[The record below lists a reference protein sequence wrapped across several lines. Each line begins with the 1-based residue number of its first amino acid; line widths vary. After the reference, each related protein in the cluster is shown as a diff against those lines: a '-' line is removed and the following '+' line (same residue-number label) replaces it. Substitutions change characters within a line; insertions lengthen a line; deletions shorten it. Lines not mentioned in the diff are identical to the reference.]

1 MPVAG
6 HPDASV
12 PSRAVP
18 LLTGITWQGCGLIAL
33 LYGLWT
39 LHWILAPR
47 RLLLSHAEVLSAW
60 LGFWGS
66 MLVGGVCLY
75 LLIVIMLNAAAAA
88 GYTRAWIVAP
98 VAAAGCLLVAMIT
111 GLAGSAPTGLVR
123 GEAGVIAGA
132 LFWADWATAMAVGYL
147 ILMRVRTT
155 RDATLQFE
163 LQRKAQDTR
172 RLEGRLRV
180 LQAQIEPHFLFNTL
194 SNIRRMCQ
202 KNVAASRAMLAQL
215 TLYLHA
221 ALPKIRRDLVPLADE
236 IELVRAYLALQQI
249 RMGERLQI
257 EIAVAD
263 ECLAQPVPPMLL
275 VTLVEN
281 AIKHGLAPLPEGGA
295 IDIGARIEGGAVTI
309 TVADT
314 GQGFVAQSGKG
325 VGLANLRAQ
334 LDALYGK
341 RATLT
346 LQAQQPRGVRACIT
360 LPVAVTDSRP

>member
-1 MPVAG
+1 MPVTG
-6 HPDASV
+6 HPDAPV

-39 LHWILAPR
+39 VHWILAPR
-47 RLLLSHAEVLSAW
+47 RMILPQAEVLTDW
-60 LGFWGS
+60 LGFWAS
-66 MLVGGVCLY
+66 MLVGGLCLY
-75 LLIVIMLNAAAAA
+75 LTVVILLNAAASA

-98 VAAAGCLLVAMIT
+98 VATIGCLVVAMVT
-111 GLAGSAPTGLVR
+111 GLLGSAPTGLIR
-123 GEAGVIAGA
+123 GESGFIANA

-147 ILMRVRTT
+147 VLMRVRSA
-155 RDATLQFE
+155 REATLQLE

-202 KNVAASRAMLAQL
+202 KNVASSRAMLTQL
-215 TLYLHA
+215 TVYLHA

-236 IELVRAYLALQQI
+236 VELVRAYLALQQI
-249 RMGERLQI
+249 RMGERLQTS
-257 EIAVAD
+257 IAVPD
-263 ECLAQPVPPMLL
+263 DCLAQSMPPMLL
-275 VTLVEN
+275 VTLAEN

-295 IDIGARIEGGAVTI
+295 IDIRARVEDDTMTI

-325 VGLANLRAQ
+325 VGLTNLRAQ
-334 LDALYGK
+334 LEAVYGK
-341 RATLT
+341 RAWLT
-346 LQAQQPRGVRACIT
+346 LQAQQPRGVLASIT
-360 LPVAVTDSRP
+360 LPCETKATAR